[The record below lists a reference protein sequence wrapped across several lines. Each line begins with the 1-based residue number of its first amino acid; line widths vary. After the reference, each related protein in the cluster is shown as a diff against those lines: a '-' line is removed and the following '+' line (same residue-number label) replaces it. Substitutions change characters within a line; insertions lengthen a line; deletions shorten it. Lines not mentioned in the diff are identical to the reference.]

1 MTQWYYADAEGA
13 RQGPVEAEVLL
24 AQYAAGAVKRQ
35 TLVWRE
41 GLADWQPLASVA
53 DELGLAPEALPEM
66 AALGIELAT
75 TASPASTHVQYA
87 GFWRRAAA
95 SVIDG
100 FTVGLLAL
108 PITLPIAIGF
118 GAAMAHGEDSGTA
131 AMGPILLQVVLQ
143 LLSILL
149 TVIYFSCFHAS
160 RLMATPGKLAVG
172 IKVVRAD
179 GQRMSF
185 GRSLG
190 RAFAYYL
197 SVLTLYIG
205 FLVAAFTQRK
215 QGLHDLVCDT
225 LVVDRWAFT
234 DSPQRQQTG
243 LDTVTI
249 VILAVYGG
257 ADVVGPA
264 GIARRGGGAGRQ
276 RRELTFPP

>member
-1 MTQWYYADAEGA
+1 MTQWYYADADGV
-13 RQGPVEAEVLL
+13 RQGPVEAEALL
-24 AQYAAGAVKRQ
+24 AQYAAGAVQAQ

-41 GLADWQPLASVA
+41 GLSGWQPLASVA
-53 DELGLAPEALPEM
+53 GEVGLAHGALPEM
-66 AALGIELAT
+66 PTAGIDPAVAAA
-75 TASPASTHVQYA
+75 PAPSAHIQYA
-87 GFWRRAAA
+87 GFWRRMAA
-95 SVIDG
+95 SIIDG
-100 FTVGLLAL
+100 FAVGLLAM

-118 GAAMAHGEDSGTA
+118 GAAMAHGEESGAA
-131 AMGPILLQVVLQ
+131 AMGPILLQVLLQ
-143 LLSILL
+143 LISVGL
-149 TVIYFSCFHAS
+149 TVVYFSCFHAS

-179 GQRMSF
+179 GQRLGF
-185 GRSLG
+185 GHSLG

-205 FLVAAFTQRK
+205 FLAAAFTQRK

-234 DSPQRQQTG
+234 DSPQRQQAG

-257 ADVVGPA
+257 LMLLVLLAVLAVVA
-264 GIARRGGGAGRQ
+264 VLIATG
-276 RRELTFPP
+276 LH

>member
-1 MTQWYYADAEGA
+1 MTQWYYADAEGV
-13 RQGPVEAEVLL
+13 RQGPVEAEALL
-24 AQYAAGAVKRQ
+24 AQYAAGAVHRQ

-41 GLADWQPLASVA
+41 GLADWQPLASLA
-53 DELGLAPEALPEM
+53 SELGLAYEALPERG
-66 AALGIELAT
+66 ALGVGVAATAPLAT
-75 TASPASTHVQYA
+75 NAHVQYA

-95 SVIDG
+95 SIIDG
-100 FTVGLLAL
+100 FAVGLLAL

-118 GAAMAHGEDSGTA
+118 GAAMAHGEESGGA
-131 AMGPILLQVVLQ
+131 AMGPILLQILLQ

-179 GQRMSF
+179 GQRLGF

-215 QGLHDLVCDT
+215 QGLHDMVCDT

-249 VILAVYGG
+249 VILSIYGG
-257 ADVVGPA
+257 LVLLGLLAVLAVVA
-264 GIARRGGGAGRQ
+264 VLIASGVN
-276 RRELTFPP
+276 

>member
-1 MTQWYYADAEGA
+1 MTQWYYADAEGV
-13 RQGPVEAEVLL
+13 RQGPVEPEALL
-24 AQYAAGAVKRQ
+24 AQYAAGAVQRQ

-53 DELGLAPEALPEM
+53 GELGLADAALAEV
-66 AALGIELAT
+66 AALGMEPA
-75 TASPASTHVQYA
+75 ASPPPVTSPHVQYA

-95 SVIDG
+95 SIIDS
-100 FTVGLLAL
+100 FAIGLLTL

-118 GAAMAHGEDSGTA
+118 GAAMAHGDDSGTA

-143 LLSILL
+143 LISMLL
-149 TVIYFSCFHAS
+149 TVTYFSCFHAS

-234 DSPQRQQTG
+234 DSPQRQQAG

-257 ADVVGPA
+257 LMLLALLALLAVVAVLVASGVN
-264 GIARRGGGAGRQ
+264 
-276 RRELTFPP
+276 